1 MKQIDALSLQLL
13 PTRTSPASSVHSAH
27 LTENAVS
34 APKGKWV
41 ASWHDLGYSSG
52 KTHPQ
57 LAGPRENK
65 KLMKPAEGST
75 VIGKSV
81 IIRGEVSGSEDLYID
96 GDVEGTVTLAENRL
110 TIGPNAR
117 VRADIHVREVVV
129 FGHLTG
135 NVQATGRVDLRQ
147 SALVKGDILAGRL
160 SIEESAVLTG
170 RVELKATAE
179 AAKPSA
185 PVAVAPAPAEA
196 NTTLFSQPK
205 A

>member
-1 MKQIDALSLQLL
+1 
-13 PTRTSPASSVHSAH
+13 
-27 LTENAVS
+27 
-34 APKGKWV
+34 
-41 ASWHDLGYSSG
+41 
-52 KTHPQ
+52 
-57 LAGPRENK
+57 
-65 KLMKPAEGST
+65 MKPAEGST

-81 IIRGEVSGSEDLYID
+81 IIRGEVSGNEDLYID

-117 VRADIHVREVVV
+117 VRADISVRDVIV

-170 RVELKATAE
+170 RVELKASPE
-179 AAKPSA
+179 ASKPSVPA
-185 PVAVAPAPAEA
+185 PVTPAPVEA
-196 NTTLFSQPK
+196 DTSLFTQPK

>member
-1 MKQIDALSLQLL
+1 MSLGIVRARRIRNRQ
-13 PTRTSPASSVHSAH
+13 SA
-27 LTENAVS
+27 
-34 APKGKWV
+34 
-41 ASWHDLGYSSG
+41 
-52 KTHPQ
+52 
-57 LAGPRENK
+57 RENK

-81 IIRGEVSGSEDLYID
+81 VIRGELSGSEDLYID
-96 GDVEGTVTLAENRL
+96 GDVEGTVTLPENRL

-117 VRADIHVREVVV
+117 VRADISVHDVVI

-135 NVQATGRVDLRQ
+135 NVQAAGRVDLRQ

-170 RVELKATAE
+170 RVELKAPAE
-179 AAKPSA
+179 APKPSA
-185 PVAVAPAPAEA
+185 PAAVVSEPVEASAP
-196 NTTLFSQPK
+196 LFTQPK

>member
-1 MKQIDALSLQLL
+1 
-13 PTRTSPASSVHSAH
+13 
-27 LTENAVS
+27 
-34 APKGKWV
+34 
-41 ASWHDLGYSSG
+41 
-52 KTHPQ
+52 
-57 LAGPRENK
+57 
-65 KLMKPAEGST
+65 MKPAEGST

-81 IIRGEVSGSEDLYID
+81 VIRGELSGNEDLYID
-96 GDVEGTVTLAENRL
+96 GDIEGTVTLSESRL

-117 VRADIHVREVVV
+117 VRADITVRDVII

-147 SALVKGDILAGRL
+147 SALVNGDILAGRL

-179 AAKPSA
+179 APKPSA
-185 PVAVAPAPAEA
+185 PVVAVAAPAEA
-196 NTTLFSQPK
+196 GASLFSQPK